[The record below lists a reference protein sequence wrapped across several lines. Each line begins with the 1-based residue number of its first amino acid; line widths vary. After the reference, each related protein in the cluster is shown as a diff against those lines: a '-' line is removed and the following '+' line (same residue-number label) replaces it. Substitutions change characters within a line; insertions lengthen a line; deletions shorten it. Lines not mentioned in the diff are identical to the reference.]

1 MVDVAR
7 RAFGT
12 RRVGHAG
19 TLDPFATGLLPLLV
33 GRATRLMQYVVG
45 LSKRY
50 AGTIRLGERTDTDD
64 LTGTVLASDDRWR
77 AVTDEDLEQATRTH
91 TGRILQRPPAF
102 SAKKVAGQRA
112 YRRAQRGE
120 PLNLEPREVEVLLFE
135 ITARSGRDCDFVA
148 EVGSGTYIRSLAR
161 DVGEALGCGAHLHA
175 LRRLAVGRWDVAAAL
190 PLSALRAGTARLEP
204 PAGLVAHLPRHTVTP
219 EERDLV
225 RHGRPLPATTEDT
238 GPVALLAGD
247 TLVAVAESVGG
258 MLKPRVVLEG
268 E

>member
-1 MVDVAR
+1 
-7 RAFGT
+7 
-12 RRVGHAG
+12 
-19 TLDPFATGLLPLLV
+19 
-33 GRATRLMQYVVG
+33 MQYVVG

-64 LTGTVLASDDRWR
+64 LKGRVLESDDRWHT
-77 AVTDEDLEQATRTH
+77 VTDGDLDQAAQAH

-112 YRRAQRGE
+112 YRRARRGE
-120 PLNLEPREVEVLLFE
+120 PLDLEPREVEVLLFE
-135 ITARSGRDCDFVA
+135 ITGRSGRDCNFVA
-148 EVGSGTYIRSLAR
+148 EVSSGTYIRSLAR
-161 DVGEALGCGAHLHA
+161 DVGEALGCGAHLLA
-175 LRRLAVGRWDVAAAL
+175 LRRLAVGRWDVEAAV

-204 PAGLVAHLPRHTVTP
+204 PAGVVAHLPRHALTP
-219 EERDLV
+219 EERGLV
-225 RHGRPLPATTEDT
+225 RHGRPLPATTEDA

-247 TLVAVAESVGG
+247 TLVAVATSVGG